1 MDIGDATY
9 GHWQFL
15 GWTKEFD
22 SSFIILNSSFTTL
35 MLTDLTVKDFL
46 NKVAGSDP
54 VPGGGSIAA
63 LNGALASALAAMVA
77 NLTIGKKKYAEVQ
90 EDMQAIAQEA
100 ERLMGDFTADIDRDS
115 DAYDRVFACF
125 KMPKETDEEKAA
137 RSAAIQEAT
146 KYAAQV
152 PLEVARRA
160 CALMPRVAEVA
171 LKGNQNA
178 VTDACV
184 AMMSARNAVLAAVL
198 NVRINLS
205 SLKDTELVTR
215 LQAEADGLEQQ
226 ACQQE
231 QALLNKVKA
240 LLQA

>member
-1 MDIGDATY
+1 
-9 GHWQFL
+9 
-15 GWTKEFD
+15 
-22 SSFIILNSSFTTL
+22 

-46 NKVAGSDP
+46 NKVAGSAP

-160 CALMPRVAEVA
+160 CALMPLIAEVA

-178 VTDACV
+178 VTDSCV

-198 NVRINLS
+198 NVRINLT
-205 SLKDTELVTR
+205 SLKDAELVAR

-226 ACQQE
+226 ACNQE
-231 QALLNKVKA
+231 QELLAKIKALLNA
-240 LLQA
+240 

>member
-1 MDIGDATY
+1 
-9 GHWQFL
+9 
-15 GWTKEFD
+15 
-22 SSFIILNSSFTTL
+22 

-160 CALMPRVAEVA
+160 CALMPLIAEVA

-205 SLKDTELVTR
+205 SLKDAELVTR

-231 QALLNKVKA
+231 QALLNKVKV